1 MDRNQQ
7 TPNYSTKTGLGTY
20 WGYEN
25 IIYTYSKILDQ
36 TTLPATLPAKIS
48 VTPWNYFTKYLGTFT
63 IQQTKDAAI
72 WVKNYVETNQTLPN
86 TVTINGKG
94 VGMPAFL
101 QLLTTVIQKIN
112 NNDQTPTT
120 LADIYQNPAT
130 SQDTITTGQITKATY
145 IEIAGIIQRY
155 MDRNQQTPNYS
166 TKTGLG
172 TYWGYENIIYT
183 YSKILDQTT
192 LPATLP
198 AKISVTPWT
207 HITKYLGTFT
217 IQQTKEAATQVKKEI
232 ETKKKLPQNVEI
244 NGKNV
249 EMPAFLQLLTTVI
262 QKINN
267 NDQTPTPLTN
277 DYKKPTAPQDCQR
290 IGYISLSNYVEIAGQ
305 IQRYMDRN
313 LQAPNYSTKTGLGT
327 YWGYENIIYTYS
339 KILDTYNKQGVLP
352 ANVEIKLW
360 KAIIDPNGSWN
371 KPVYITTDN
380 IYTESKDWKMMNE
393 IVGYL
398 ANWGVNAVAWG
409 RGPNTHCTV
418 INNNSVPE
426 NVLVVDIFGGAC
438 AATIYEM
445 GLNYYKSWKGK
456 AEIFTI
462 WINPPS
468 WDIRNCPTRD
478 KNGRNFLPIAWDDN
492 FSGNS
497 LPDWGYNT
505 KGELV
510 KGLSNPDKYMEN
522 HGYEFMVTE
531 YNTLKMAIAI
541 YEQLIL

>member
-25 IIYTYSKILDQ
+25 IIYTYSKILD
-36 TTLPATLPAKIS
+36 TSKPTLPAKI
-48 VTPWNYFTKYLGTFT
+48 TTIPWNHFVKYLGTFT
-63 IQQTKDAAI
+63 IQQTKDAATD
-72 WVKNYVETNQTLPN
+72 VKTYIETNKKLPN
-86 TVTINGKG
+86 TVKINGID
-94 VGMPAFL
+94 VPMPAFL
-101 QLLTTVIQKIN
+101 QLLTTVTQKIN
-112 NNDQTPTT
+112 NNDKTPTP
-120 LADIYQNPAT
+120 LADIYKKPTAP
-130 SQDTITTGQITKATY
+130 QDTITTGQLTKTTY
-145 IEIAGIIQRY
+145 LEIAGQIQRY

-183 YSKILDQTT
+183 YSKILD
-192 LPATLP
+192 
-198 AKISVTPWT
+198 
-207 HITKYLGTFT
+207 
-217 IQQTKEAATQVKKEI
+217 
-232 ETKKKLPQNVEI
+232 
-244 NGKNV
+244 
-249 EMPAFLQLLTTVI
+249 
-262 QKINN
+262 
-267 NDQTPTPLTN
+267 
-277 DYKKPTAPQDCQR
+277 
-290 IGYISLSNYVEIAGQ
+290 
-305 IQRYMDRN
+305 
-313 LQAPNYSTKTGLGT
+313 
-327 YWGYENIIYTYS
+327 
-339 KILDTYNKQGVLP
+339 TYNKSGVLP
-352 ANVEIKLW
+352 ANIEIKLW

-380 IYTESKDWKMMNE
+380 IYTNTKDWNMMNE

-418 INNNSVPE
+418 IKNDSVPE

-445 GLNYYKSWKGK
+445 GLNYYKCWKGI

-462 WINPPS
+462 WIKPPS

-478 KNGRNFLPIAWDDN
+478 IYGRNFLPIAWDDN
-492 FSGNS
+492 FSGNI

-505 KGELV
+505 KGKLV
-510 KGLSNPDKYMEN
+510 KGLSNPDKYMEK
-522 HGYEFMVTE
+522 HGYKFMVTE
-531 YNTLKMAIAI
+531 YNTLKMAQAI